1 MFRPISP
8 EPDKPAIGN
17 DGMASLPPSSV
28 KRMAR
33 LDVLRGVAIS
43 LVLFA
48 HLPFDQPTDWT
59 GYPVLK
65 SLILSGW
72 TGVDLFFV
80 LSGFLISGLLFREYQ
95 HSGTIDVKRF
105 LLRRGLKIWP
115 SYYVAFGT
123 LLLVEVAKPCFS
135 SAPPEWHLIP
145 KTWPSWVFLQNY
157 AHNQWGW
164 SWSLAVEEHFYIA
177 LPLLLLA
184 VMGFCRGSRA
194 HLRSKVFIAMITVI
208 CVVVLCARTRLCFY
222 YSATTWQPMYYPTH
236 LRADSLLFGVL
247 IGYAFHFHRAWLDK
261 LRPRRLAI
269 AVVAALLI
277 LPVVFWPIGTNR
289 FVPSAG
295 FTALY
300 LASGAILVITM
311 LTEWSRCPPGY
322 ARLFRPALGVL
333 RFLGIYSYTIYI
345 MHFALYA
352 LFPETNSLLREY
364 FTLQWALGPYTATL
378 AVCLVYVAQALG
390 SGMLLSHAIERPALA
405 WRERRFAQPQ
415 ARPCDLQHAIP
426 SQAISV
432 PS

>member
-1 MFRPISP
+1 
-8 EPDKPAIGN
+8 
-17 DGMASLPPSSV
+17 MASLPPNPV
-28 KRMAR
+28 KRMVR

-43 LVLFA
+43 LVLLA
-48 HLPFDQPTDWT
+48 HLPFDQPIDWI
-59 GYPVLK
+59 GYPILE

-95 HSGTIDVKRF
+95 DSGTIDVTRF

-135 SAPPEWHLIP
+135 GGSPEWHLIP

-157 AHNQWGW
+157 AHNQWSW

-184 VMGFCRGSRA
+184 VMGFCRTRRV
-194 HLRSKVFIAMITVI
+194 HLRSKVFITMIAAI
-208 CVVVLCARTRLCFY
+208 CLVVLCTRTRLCFY
-222 YSATTWQPMYYPTH
+222 YSATTWKPMYYPTH

-261 LRPRRLAI
+261 LRPYRLAI
-269 AVVAALLI
+269 TVVAVLLF
-277 LPVVFWPIGTNR
+277 LPVAIWPIGTNR
-289 FVPSAG
+289 YVPSVG
-295 FTALY
+295 FAALY
-300 LASGAILVITM
+300 LASGGILVVTM
-311 LTEWSRCPPGY
+311 LTEWSHCPRGY

-352 LFPETNSLLREY
+352 LFPETNSLLRAY
-364 FTLQWALGPYTATL
+364 FTLQWGLGPFTATL
-378 AVCLVYVAQALG
+378 AVCLVYGAQAVG
-390 SGMLLSHAIERPALA
+390 SGMVLSHAIERPALA
-405 WRERRFAQPQ
+405 WRERRFAHRR
-415 ARPCDLQHAIP
+415 AEHCDLQHSIP
-426 SQAISV
+426 GQAMGV